1 MEPLRGNP
9 LRGNPSGTY
18 GKGRVTS
25 LAKIVLSPRAEIPLT
40 RPNFIRRVTLQ
51 IERTDIIVSTPEKW
65 DIVTRK
71 TRNRSFTRLVKL
83 IIIDEVH
90 LLHDDRGPVLE
101 SIVARTIQQVEATHE
116 MTRLVGLALIL
127 ILILC

>member
-1 MEPLRGNP
+1 M
-9 LRGNPSGTY
+9 
-18 GKGRVTS
+18 
-25 LAKIVLSPRAEIPLT
+25 
-40 RPNFIRRVTLQ
+40 TLQ